1 MPLET
6 MCLLSSLMVEN
17 KSCML
22 AANPGCGG
30 RSIKCKLTVAVR
42 MMSLSL

>member
-30 RSIKCKLTVAVR
+30 GIKCKLTVAVR